1 MKRVS
6 KRVASLLLAG
16 SLALLSASCSKDNTS
31 SANSTNEYGHINLSA
46 LRTQVNSLPNE
57 PLSPAETNGLLLMR
71 EEEKLARDVYTTL
84 YQKWGS
90 QVFSN
95 IAGSEQTHTD
105 AVLMLLTKYNIA
117 DPVADNPVGVFSNP
131 VLQNLYHQLVA
142 EGNISVLHAY
152 KVGATIEDLDIFD
165 LANAMTVAD
174 NQDIDLVYS
183 MLSKGS
189 RNHLRSFYRN
199 ILNAGGSYTPQY
211 LTQAKF
217 DAIINSPMET
227 GF

>member
-95 IAGSEQTHTD
+95 IA
-105 AVLMLLTKYNIA
+105 A
-117 DPVADNPVGVFSNP
+117 
-131 VLQNLYHQLVA
+131 
-142 EGNISVLHAY
+142 
-152 KVGATIEDLDIFD
+152 
-165 LANAMTVAD
+165 ANKP
-174 NQDIDLVYS
+174 IP
-183 MLSKGS
+183 
-189 RNHLRSFYRN
+189 
-199 ILNAGGSYTPQY
+199 TPY
-211 LTQAKF
+211 
-217 DAIINSPMET
+217 
-227 GF
+227 